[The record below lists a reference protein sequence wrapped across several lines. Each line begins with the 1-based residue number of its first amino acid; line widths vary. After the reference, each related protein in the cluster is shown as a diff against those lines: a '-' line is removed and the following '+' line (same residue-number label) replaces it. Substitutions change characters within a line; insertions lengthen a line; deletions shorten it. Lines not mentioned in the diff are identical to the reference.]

1 MAAHITGKVARVNSD
16 RELIV
21 NRGIEHGVTVGMHFR
36 VRGADVEVKDPDTGD
51 VIGNVSKVKVVVRV
65 EEVAEKFSIAR
76 TFRSRTVNIGGA
88 FEGLS
93 GLSRILQPPR
103 WETRVETLRRDPRD
117 GEEIFP
123 GDRVVS
129 VGDLVETAE
138 EADLDAVT
146 TTSWR

>member
-1 MAAHITGKVARVNSD
+1 M
-16 RELIV
+16 
-21 NRGIEHGVTVGMHFR
+21 
-36 VRGADVEVKDPDTGD
+36 
-51 VIGNVSKVKVVVRV
+51 VRV